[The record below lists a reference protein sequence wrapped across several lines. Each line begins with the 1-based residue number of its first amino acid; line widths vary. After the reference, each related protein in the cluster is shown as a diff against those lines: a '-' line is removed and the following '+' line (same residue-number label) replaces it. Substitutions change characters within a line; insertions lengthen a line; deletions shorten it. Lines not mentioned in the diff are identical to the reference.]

1 MERDRIVIAV
11 GAVIEDEQGK
21 ILLVKHVTQRGGFW
35 QGKWICPG
43 GKLNL
48 GERIEDGVKR
58 EVREETHLDI
68 ELQTPIEPFERIEKK
83 EGRVELHVIYID
95 YVAKLIG
102 GKLMPDDDV
111 GEVLWVQKEG
121 LSMIWD
127 DLHEDTRKL
136 LVLSGILDS

>member
-1 MERDRIVIAV
+1 MEKDRIIIAV
-11 GAVIEDEQGK
+11 GAVIEDEQGN
-21 ILLVKHVTQRGGFW
+21 ILLVKHVPQRGGFW

-48 GERIEDGVKR
+48 GERIEDGIKR

-102 GKLMPDDDV
+102 GKLVPDDDV
-111 GEVLWVQKEG
+111 GEALWVQKEDI
-121 LSMIWD
+121 SSIWD

-136 LVLSGILDS
+136 LALSGILDS